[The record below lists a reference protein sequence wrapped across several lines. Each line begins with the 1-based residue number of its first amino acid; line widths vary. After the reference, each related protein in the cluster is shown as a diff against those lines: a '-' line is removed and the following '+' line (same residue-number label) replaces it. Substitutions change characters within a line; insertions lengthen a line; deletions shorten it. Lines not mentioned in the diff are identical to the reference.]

1 MAAGD
6 VSWKMFCFRWLPSPT
21 KNVKKI
27 PAGDVPPGKGGK
39 TQPIFLYTTK
49 ENEEKKTTSS
59 ARGSTFSAFAAH
71 QKKVSQL
78 KLSGPLSWNLMAIH
92 FEMLGYQR
100 DDEPT
105 LY

>member
-1 MAAGD
+1 M
-6 VSWKMFCFRWLPSPT
+6 L
-21 KNVKKI
+21 KKI

-39 TQPIFLYTTK
+39 TQPFIIIYIQPKEMRTK
-49 ENEEKKTTSS
+49 NNKFWK
-59 ARGSTFSAFAAH
+59 GSTLSAFAAH
-71 QKKVSQL
+71 QKKVSHL
-78 KLSGPLSWNLMAIH
+78 KLSGPLSWNLMAIIH